1 MGRGTTSWVPSGSMD
16 VRAIEF
22 KTAPSWFD
30 DLRAFA
36 GNAFLEKTLSGLER
50 GDLGAAARYFLVFH
64 IGYQY

>member
-1 MGRGTTSWVPSGSMD
+1 MD